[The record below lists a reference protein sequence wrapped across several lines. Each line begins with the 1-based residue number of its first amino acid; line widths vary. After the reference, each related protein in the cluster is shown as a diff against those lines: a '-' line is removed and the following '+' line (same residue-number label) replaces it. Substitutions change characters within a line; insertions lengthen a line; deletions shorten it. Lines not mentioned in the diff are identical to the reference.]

1 MADTMDMAEFRD
13 RIQELGEA
21 EFSRRLKVAL
31 IKFSADMVDIAKK
44 NARSSPKVR
53 SGRLRGSIR
62 GAVKDNPIR
71 VLLMAGGS
79 VGAGR
84 VAYAGI
90 QEFGGEVKP
99 VAADFLRVP
108 LGPSI
113 TSDGDERFGGS
124 LRSYPG
130 EGFFPFE
137 AKSGKLYIGKRGDT
151 IGDGAPRA
159 WYALVDKVTV
169 PRTLF
174 MGRAVQEAV
183 GKLQPE
189 LADVMRVSLRF
200 ERAKGGT

>member
-1 MADTMDMAEFRD
+1 MADTMDMEEFRD

-31 IKFSADMVDIAKK
+31 VKFSEDMVGIAKK

-53 SGRLRGSIR
+53 SGHLRDSIR
-62 GAVKDNPIR
+62 GAVKDNPLR

-90 QEFGGEVKP
+90 QEFGGVVKP

-113 TSDGDERFGGS
+113 TGGGDEKFGGS

-130 EGFFPFE
+130 EGFFPFRT
-137 AKSGKLYIGKRGDT
+137 AGGKLFIGKDGDE
-151 IGDGAPRA
+151 ISPGVPRA
-159 WYALVDKVTV
+159 WYRLVKKVTV